1 MYKQTGEIDISEKYT
16 LKNNF
21 SGLKL
26 LRYQGIFRNANDE
39 VFISVLALSVNDIF
53 CILQWSMKHH
63 IKCLTYPPNSVCA
76 ISKKN
81 IWRSILFTPC
91 FKVNIASKVIFINSN
106 CKKMKIYD
114 SYKKIQNSWDASFDK
129 ILQL

>member
-53 CILQWSMKHH
+53 CILQ
-63 IKCLTYPPNSVCA
+63 
-76 ISKKN
+76 
-81 IWRSILFTPC
+81 
-91 FKVNIASKVIFINSN
+91 
-106 CKKMKIYD
+106 
-114 SYKKIQNSWDASFDK
+114 
-129 ILQL
+129 